1 MPQVMTER
9 NQSRAF
15 LGLGGNIDHPLTH
28 FRRARQQLAAH
39 PQVQLKA
46 SSPLYSTPPV
56 GGPQGQPDFMNAVL
70 EIDTELAAV
79 ELLLFCQQLE
89 HESGRIRTVHWGPR
103 PLDIDLLFVD
113 NQILDSNQLTLPH
126 PRLAER
132 HFVLRPLC
140 DLAPQLQHPQLQC
153 SMLELLD
160 KLPPEQGI
168 HCLHKAW

>member
-1 MPQVMTER
+1 
-9 NQSRAF
+9 
-15 LGLGGNIDHPLTH
+15 
-28 FRRARQQLAAH
+28 
-39 PQVQLKA
+39 
-46 SSPLYSTPPV
+46 
-56 GGPQGQPDFMNAVL
+56 MNAVL

-89 HESGRIRTVHWGPR
+89 HESGRDRTVHWGPR

-113 NQILDSNQLTLPH
+113 NQILDSSQLTLPH